1 MRGSEAAPHA
11 ALPASPHAAR
21 PLTRRLLHDTGTAR
35 NILLAMPALIVMKFG
50 GTSVAD
56 AERIKRAARRIVEK
70 REQGY
75 PVVAVLSARGKT
87 TDELITMAAEV
98 SPAPDPR
105 EMDML
110 LSSGERI
117 SCALCAMAINDLGHR
132 AISLTGS
139 QAGIVTDE
147 SHTKAL
153 ILDVRADRIRKALEE
168 GNIVL
173 VAGFQGV
180 SQTAKNVTTLGRGGS
195 DTSAVAV
202 AAALGAEVC
211 EIYTDV
217 AGVYSA
223 DPRIVPNARKLPTV
237 SFDEM
242 LEMAASGA
250 GVLQLRSLEYARN
263 HGVRIHCRSSFSDE
277 PGTVVLAEG
286 DTMEQPLITAVT
298 HSVAEARLTLTGVP
312 DAPGAAA
319 RIFGA
324 MAEANV
330 NVDMIVQNEPVSA
343 GGQAE
348 ISFTVPRADLRT
360 ARAALEPL
368 SGEAFLEM
376 TTHEA
381 MGKVSIVGAGMRS
394 HPGVAAKVFRVLAE
408 EGVNI
413 DMISTSP
420 IKISCVIDLDRVEL
434 AVQALHGAF
443 GLSGEDTVLVEE
455 PFRASPAS

>member
-1 MRGSEAAPHA
+1 M
-11 ALPASPHAAR
+11 
-21 PLTRRLLHDTGTAR
+21 
-35 NILLAMPALIVMKFG
+35 ALIVMKFG

-56 AERIKRAARRIVEK
+56 AERIKRAARRIVDK
-70 REQGY
+70 RELGNR
-75 PVVAVLSARGKT
+75 VVAVLSARGKT
-87 TDELITMAAEV
+87 TDELIAMAEEV
-98 SPAPDPR
+98 SEAPDPR

-117 SCALCAMAINDLGHR
+117 SCALCAIAINDLGHR

-147 SHTKAL
+147 SHTKAR
-153 ILDVRADRIRKALEE
+153 ILDVRADRIKQALEE
-168 GNIVL
+168 DSIVL

-180 SQTAKNVTTLGRGGS
+180 SSTARNVTTLGRGGS
-195 DTSAVAV
+195 DTTAVAV

-223 DPRIVPNARKLPTV
+223 DPRIVSDARKLATV
-237 SFDEM
+237 SFEEM

-250 GVLQLRSLEYARN
+250 GVLQLRSVEYARN
-263 HGVRIHCRSSFSDE
+263 HGVRIHCRSSFEDA

-286 DTMEQPLITAVT
+286 ETMEQPLITAVT
-298 HSVAEARLTLTGVP
+298 HSTSEARLTLVGVP
-312 DAPGAAA
+312 NEPGAAA
-319 RIFGA
+319 SIF
-324 MAEANV
+324 EALAHGNV

-343 GGQAE
+343 AGRAE
-348 ISFTVPRADLRT
+348 ISFTVAREDLRH
-360 ARAALEPL
+360 AYAALQPL
-368 SGEAFLEM
+368 RGSLFEDLN
-376 TTHEA
+376 THAE

-394 HPGVAAKVFRVLAE
+394 HPGVAAKVFAVLAE

-420 IKISCVIDLDRVEL
+420 IKISCVIARDRVPQ
-434 AVQALHGAF
+434 AVRALHSAF
-443 GLSGEDTVLVEE
+443 ELSGAGTVGEEE
-455 PFRASPAS
+455 PVKARPAP

>member
-1 MRGSEAAPHA
+1 MP
-11 ALPASPHAAR
+11 
-21 PLTRRLLHDTGTAR
+21 GT
-35 NILLAMPALIVMKFG
+35 IVMKFG

-56 AERIKRAARRIVEK
+56 ADRIKRAARRIVEK
-70 REQGY
+70 REQGH

-87 TDELITMAAEV
+87 TDELIAMAGEV
-98 SPAPDPR
+98 SRTPDPR

-110 LSSGERI
+110 LSTGERI

-153 ILDVRADRIRKALEE
+153 IVDVRADRIRAALDED
-168 GNIVL
+168 NIVL

-180 SQTAKNVTTLGRGGS
+180 SSTARNVTTLGRGGS

-223 DPRIVPNARKLPTV
+223 DPRIVPDARKLETV
-237 SFDEM
+237 SFEEM

-250 GVLQLRSLEYARN
+250 GVLQLRSVEYARN
-263 HGVRIHCRSSFSDE
+263 HGVRIHCRSSFDQE

-286 DTMEQPLITAVT
+286 DKTMEQPLITAVT
-298 HSVAEARLTLTGVP
+298 HSVNEARITLTGVP

-319 RIFGA
+319 RIFEA
-324 MAEANV
+324 LAQANV
-330 NVDMIVQNEPVSA
+330 NVDMIVQNEPVAA

-348 ISFTVPRADLRT
+348 ISFTVPRDDLR
-360 ARAALEPL
+360 ASLAAIEPL
-368 SGEAFLEM
+368 SGEAFANM
-376 TTHEA
+376 STHEEI
-381 MGKVSIVGAGMRS
+381 GKVSIIGAGMRS
-394 HPGVAAKVFRVLAE
+394 HPGVAAKVFGVLAR

-420 IKISCVIDLDRVEL
+420 IKISCVIDRDSVPL
-434 AVQALHGAF
+434 AVRSLHSAF
-443 GLSGEDTVLVEE
+443 ELSGEGTVSVEE
-455 PFRASPAS
+455 PFRAGQAS

>member
-1 MRGSEAAPHA
+1 MSG
-11 ALPASPHAAR
+11 
-21 PLTRRLLHDTGTAR
+21 
-35 NILLAMPALIVMKFG
+35 LIVMKFG

-56 AERIKRAARRIVEK
+56 AQRIKHAARRIVDK
-70 REQGY
+70 REAGQR
-75 PVVAVLSARGKT
+75 VVAVLSARGST
-87 TDELITMAAEV
+87 TDELIAMAEEV
-98 SPAPDPR
+98 SATPDPR

-139 QAGIVTDE
+139 QAGIVTNE

-153 ILDVRADRIRKALEE
+153 IVDVRADRIRSALGEDS
-168 GNIVL
+168 IVL

-180 SQTAKNVTTLGRGGS
+180 SMNAKNVTTLGRGGS

-202 AAALGAEVC
+202 AAALEADVC

-217 AGVYSA
+217 SGVYSA
-223 DPRIVPNARKLPTV
+223 DPRIVPEARKLDRV
-237 SFDEM
+237 SFEEM

-250 GVLQLRSLEYARN
+250 GVLQLRSVEYARN
-263 HGVRIHCRSSFSDE
+263 HGVRIHCRSSFDDA
-277 PGTVVLAEG
+277 PGTFVVSEAEM
-286 DTMEQPLITAVT
+286 MEQPLITAVT
-298 HSVAEARLTLTGVP
+298 HSTKESRMTLTGVP
-312 DAPGAAA
+312 DEPGAAA
-319 RIFGA
+319 RIFEALAG
-324 MAEANV
+324 ANV

-348 ISFTVPRADLRT
+348 ISFTIPRDDLGV

-368 SGEAFLEM
+368 EGDAFALM
-376 TTHEA
+376 TPHEE

-394 HPGVAAKVFRVLAE
+394 HPGVAAKVFGVLAG

-420 IKISCVIDLDRVEL
+420 IKISCVIDRDRVER
-434 AVQALHGAF
+434 AVQVLHSAF
-443 GLSGEDTVLVEE
+443 ELSGEGTVAEEE
-455 PFRASPAS
+455 PFRAG

>member
-1 MRGSEAAPHA
+1 
-11 ALPASPHAAR
+11 
-21 PLTRRLLHDTGTAR
+21 
-35 NILLAMPALIVMKFG
+35 MPDPICMKFG

-70 REQGY
+70 REEGHS
-75 PVVAVLSARGKT
+75 VVAVLSARGKT
-87 TDELITMAAEV
+87 TDELIAMAEEV
-98 SPAPDPR
+98 SPSPDPR

-153 ILDVRADRIRKALEE
+153 ILDVRADRIQAALAQDH
-168 GNIVL
+168 IVL

-180 SQTAKNVTTLGRGGS
+180 SQDAKNVTTLGRGGS

-223 DPRIVPNARKLPTV
+223 DPRIVPDACKLETV
-237 SFDEM
+237 SFEEM

-250 GVLQLRSLEYARN
+250 GVLQLRSVEYARN
-263 HGVRIHCRSSFSDE
+263 HGVRIHVRSSFDAE
-277 PGTVVLAEG
+277 PGTVVVAEG
-286 DTMEQPLITAVT
+286 ETMEQPLITAVT
-298 HSVAEARLTLTGVP
+298 HSVQEARITLTGVP
-312 DAPGAAA
+312 DTPGAAA
-319 RIFGA
+319 RIFEA
-324 MAEANV
+324 MAGANV
-330 NVDMIVQNEPVSA
+330 NVDMIVQNEPASA
-343 GGQAE
+343 GGMAE
-348 ISFTVPRADLRT
+348 ISFTVPRDDLRV
-360 ARAALEPL
+360 ASAAIEPL
-368 SGEAFLEM
+368 AGEAYAELAA
-376 TTHEA
+376 HEDT
-381 MGKVSIVGAGMRS
+381 GKVSIIGAGMRS
-394 HPGVAAKVFRVLAE
+394 HPGVAAKVFGVLAQ

-413 DMISTSP
+413 EMISTSP
-420 IKISCVIDLDRVEL
+420 IKISCVIDRDQVEL
-434 AVQALHGAF
+434 AVQALHSAF
-443 GLSGEDTVLVEE
+443 ELSGEGTIAVEE
-455 PFRASPAS
+455 PFRARS

>member
-1 MRGSEAAPHA
+1 
-11 ALPASPHAAR
+11 
-21 PLTRRLLHDTGTAR
+21 
-35 NILLAMPALIVMKFG
+35 MPGLIVMKFG

-56 AERIKRAARRIVEK
+56 AERIKRAARRIVDK
-70 REQGY
+70 RNRGHR
-75 PVVAVLSARGKT
+75 VVAVLSARGKT
-87 TDELITMAAEV
+87 TDELIAMAEEV
-98 SPAPDPR
+98 SEAPDPR

-110 LSSGERI
+110 LSTGERI

-147 SHTKAL
+147 SHTKAR
-153 ILDVRADRIRKALEE
+153 IIDVRADRIKEALEE
-168 GNIVL
+168 DSVVL

-180 SQTAKNVTTLGRGGS
+180 SGTARNVTTLGRGGS
-195 DTSAVAV
+195 DTTAVAV

-217 AGVYSA
+217 SGVYTA
-223 DPRIVPNARKLPTV
+223 DPRIVPDARKLATI
-237 SFDEM
+237 SFEEM

-250 GVLQLRSLEYARN
+250 GVLQLRSVEYARN
-263 HGVRIHCRSSFSDE
+263 HGVRIHCRSSFEDA

-286 DTMEQPLITAVT
+286 ETMEQPLITAVT
-298 HSVAEARLTLTGVP
+298 HSTSEARVTLVGVP
-312 DAPGAAA
+312 DEPGAAA
-319 RIFGA
+319 RIFEA
-324 MAEANV
+324 LAEVNV
-330 NVDMIVQNEPVSA
+330 NVDMIVQNEPASG

-348 ISFTVPRADLRT
+348 ISFTVPRADLRA

-368 SGEAFLEM
+368 AGKSFRELYASKE
-376 TTHEA
+376 

-394 HPGVAAKVFRVLAE
+394 HPGVAAKVFGVLAH

-420 IKISCVIDLDRVEL
+420 IKISCVIDRDRVEH
-434 AVQALHGAF
+434 AVQALHSAF
-443 GLSGEDTVLVEE
+443 ELSGPGTLGEEE
-455 PFRASPAS
+455 PFKARQAL